1 MTQKRIK
8 SNWRGKIMAKKSKR
22 IRILLFLLPLLLLTA
37 SSVLCQ
43 DKIKLPC
50 EVMES
55 SGALK
60 SSSDKLNGVCY
71 ILLHHANSADRERLS
86 KWLKAHSGTEVN
98 FIFDNRE
105 YKGILC
111 RLSHCFGRGLLIYS
125 GDVRPIKRGII
136 DVILP
141 LSP

>member
-1 MTQKRIK
+1 M
-8 SNWRGKIMAKKSKR
+8 
-22 IRILLFLLPLLLLTA
+22 IRKTENMRVLFYLWPLLLLTTSPA
-37 SSVLCQ
+37 FCQ

-55 SGALK
+55 SDALN
-60 SSSDKLNGVCY
+60 SSVGKLNGIRY
-71 ILLHHANSADRERLS
+71 ILLHHANSTDRETLS
-86 KWLKAHSGTEVN
+86 KWLKVYSGTEVK
-98 FIFDNRE
+98 FIFEGKE

-111 RLSHCFGRGLLIYS
+111 RLAHCFGRGLLIYTA
-125 GDVRPIKRGII
+125 DVRPVKRNII